1 MKKLHC
7 LFLAVGVVLFV
18 ILLHKTGVSVV
29 LKNIQTV
36 GWMGIA
42 TLVILE
48 VLAHTANT
56 RAWWFTFA
64 ENRQSIRLQHLFRV
78 RLAGEAINYL
88 TPTAMG
94 GEFLKALLL
103 KKKLPLTDG
112 LATVTIAKLSQAV
125 ALGVFIIGGLSL
137 IVPRLNLSP
146 MVQDGLILVIFM
158 GIVAL
163 SLFFVVQRLGLF
175 AGLLR
180 ILNYLRI
187 RHRFLDRIEEPARI
201 LDHNIARFYAGHG
214 KRFWASVF
222 WFFLGWI
229 IGVIETY
236 LILDFLH
243 LPATAFRA
251 ITIEVLSRLI
261 TSLLFFVPGNL
272 GTQEGG
278 QVLIFS
284 LLGLDAV
291 QGFSLGVIRR
301 IRELIWVGIG
311 LLILAYYQQTLK
323 AESNGQPSAM
333 LRERNDANGIIE
345 GSSI

>member
-1 MKKLHC
+1 MKKMHC
-7 LFLAVGVVLFV
+7 LFLTVGVLLFV
-18 ILLHKTGVSVV
+18 LLLHKTGVRVV
-29 LKNIQTV
+29 VKNIQTI
-36 GWMGIA
+36 GWMGI
-42 TLVILE
+42 TSIVILTI
-48 VLAHTANT
+48 LTHIANT

-64 ENRQSIRLQHLFRV
+64 EKRQSIGLQHLFRV

-88 TPTAMG
+88 TPAAMG

-103 KKKLPLTDG
+103 KKKVPLTDG

-125 ALGVFIIGGLSL
+125 ALGVFIIGGLT
-137 IVPRLNLSP
+137 IVVPWLNLSP
-146 MVQDGLILVIFM
+146 ILKDGLVLVILG
-158 GIVAL
+158 GIAAL
-163 SLFFVVQRLGLF
+163 SLFFVVQCLGLF
-175 AGLLR
+175 AGLLKV
-180 ILNYLRI
+180 LNRLRI
-187 RHRFLDRIEEPARI
+187 RHRFLTRMEEPARI
-201 LDHNIARFYAGHG
+201 LDQNIARFYVGHG

-222 WFFLGWI
+222 WFFLGWM
-229 IGVIETY
+229 IGVLETY

-243 LPATAFRA
+243 LPATAFMA

-291 QGFSLGVIRR
+291 QGFSLGIIRR

-323 AESNGQPSAM
+323 AE
-333 LRERNDANGIIE
+333 RNDTDGIIE